1 MTSLI
6 LKDQFIDEWKD
17 FVENFAKYA
26 EIWRINFPH
35 KRFKIKKVILPNSPN
50 DFYKNIRT
58 CQ

>member
-1 MTSLI
+1 MQYTFLQAIANNYDLTLS

-35 KRFKIKKVILPNSPN
+35 KRFKIKK
-50 DFYKNIRT
+50 K
-58 CQ
+58 